1 MSPMP
6 SGKLTTFEHCKRD
19 CLLPYSPSCFVD
31 EFVAPLPSKSSAVPS
46 QSVSAS
52 TPQDTLLQ
60 AFRYHQSKAQYRAG
74 QIPIGEPRSMA
85 ALAIGMIT
93 QLGISGTN

>member
-46 QSVSAS
+46 QSGSAS

-60 AFRYHQSKAQYRAG
+60 AFRYHQSKAPAT
-74 QIPIGEPRSMA
+74 SA
-85 ALAIGMIT
+85 
-93 QLGISGTN
+93 